1 MPAAVFSVRNAG
13 RHLRF
18 PMSPGL
24 VLIAVNA
31 AWSAVK
37 FGVRV
42 DRLTARKAILMGDLD
57 LGVSAP
63 EKISNLSRS
72 EWKALLKDY
81 IDSHEGEIELL
92 PRAREIFDAQPF
104 SPDRTSDFLAFAWPE
119 KVHDLDHW
127 ESGVP
132 GKDLT
137 KDERRGILTIKSMAA
152 APPIAGEI
160 ILLATEFIASAGSG
174 FIPHILGQ
182 NGVAM
187 LVQSVLER
195 YAEVSADGKGVDAP
209 SAELSRRALNAGLDA
224 VVANASALKGR
235 NDLLDLGLDA
245 VSAMKAQTG
254 DGDWKDLISS
264 YFDEGGFVRLTGALA
279 AATASANVV
288 DARLKPFVVD
298 VATDLSAKLRGHTG
312 PPKNFLKKHWPDLVA
327 GGLSVLRS
335 TGVAPSASHTEW
347 LRTVV
352 RTGADTLAAVFDDSN
367 FGDNGAIAGNIASS
381 LIATIGGT
389 LISTPEVLDASIG
402 ETELK
407 NLLLAVIKPLSDSG
421 HLEKPGTA
429 LTLGTSLA
437 AGFLSLAA
445 NDVSLRD
452 KLLSAEQMKWFSGV
466 ASQIYR
472 LTSGPAFS
480 LLLDETTRVA
490 MSGNLISATL
500 KILARC
506 GVPDENAV
514 ETILKKFLDEISAA
528 AADKRLRA
536 FAGSDGVREL
546 LEAASKLAAG
556 EPGLFAGFRDSAP
569 AVLPVLLNAIRN
581 TVGDEPA
588 RRSRIAVDL
597 LKTLGNWLAVRPDIH
612 DAEIR
617 PFVSSLAKAFAN
629 TARHEPPT
637 DGILLANMISAIG
650 DALKTRVDI
659 GYLVRPETTGI
670 ALSII
675 LNHPKW
681 PAAPLVFASS
691 RIPVHVLAKTG
702 PEEAAVLVAISPEI
716 WEKRITTRVTEAIN
730 NALIQQP
737 EAQPE
742 AYFARQRIDNALAA
756 CLAARALA
764 IE

>member
-1 MPAAVFSVRNAG
+1 
-13 RHLRF
+13 
-18 PMSPGL
+18 MSPGL
-24 VLIAVNA
+24 VLLAVNA
-31 AWSAVK
+31 ARSAVK

-42 DRLTARKAILMGDLD
+42 DRLTARNAILTSNLD

-63 EKISNLSRS
+63 ERISNLSRS

-81 IDSHEGEIELL
+81 IDSHEGEVELL
-92 PRAREIFDAQPF
+92 PRAREILDAQPF
-104 SPDRTSDFLAFAWPE
+104 SPDKTSDFLAFAWPE
-119 KVHDLDHW
+119 KVHDLDRW
-127 ESGVP
+127 GSDGP

-160 ILLATEFIASAGSG
+160 ILLATEFIAAAGSG

-187 LVQSVLER
+187 LVQSVLVR
-195 YAEVSADGKGVDAP
+195 YAEVGADGKGVDAS
-209 SAELSRRALNAGLDA
+209 SAELSRRALNAGLGA
-224 VVANASALKGR
+224 VIANASALKGR

-245 VSAMKAQTG
+245 MSAMKMQTG
-254 DGDWKDLISS
+254 DGDWKDLIRS

-298 VATDLSAKLRGHTG
+298 LATDLSAKLRGHTG
-312 PPKNFLKKHWPDLVA
+312 PSKDFLKKNWPDLVA
-327 GGLSVLRS
+327 GGLSVFMS
-335 TGVAPSASHTEW
+335 TSDTPSASHAEW

-352 RTGADTLAAVFDDSN
+352 RTSADTLAVLCDDSTL
-367 FGDNGAIAGNIASS
+367 GDSGAIASS
-381 LIATIGGT
+381 LVAAIGGT
-389 LISTPEVLDASIG
+389 LISNPEILETSFG

-407 NLLLAVIKPLSDSG
+407 NLLVAVMKPLSDSG
-421 HLEKPGTA
+421 HLEKSGTG
-429 LTLGTSLA
+429 LNLGTSLA

-445 NDVSLRD
+445 NDVSLREM
-452 KLLSAEQMKWFSGV
+452 LLAAEQMKWFSDV
-466 ASQIYR
+466 IAQISR
-472 LTSGPAFS
+472 LASGPSFS
-480 LLLDETTRVA
+480 LLLDENVRVE
-490 MSGNLISATL
+490 MSGNLVSATL
-500 KILARC
+500 KILARR

-514 ETILKKFLDEISAA
+514 ETVLKKFLDEISAA

-536 FAGSDGVREL
+536 FAGADGVRDFL
-546 LEAASKLAAG
+546 AAASELAAG
-556 EPGLFAGFRDSAP
+556 EPGLLAGFRDSAS
-569 AVLPVLLNAIRN
+569 AVLPVLLEAIRGA
-581 TVGDEPA
+581 VGDQPA

-597 LKTLGNWLAVRPDIH
+597 LTTLGEWLAVRPDIH
-612 DAEIR
+612 DAEMR

-629 TARHEPPT
+629 TARHETPA
-637 DGILLANMISAIG
+637 DGILLANMISVIG

-670 ALSII
+670 ALSAI

-681 PAAPLVFASS
+681 PAAPLVFASG
-691 RIPVHVLAKTG
+691 RIPVHVLAQTR
-702 PEEAAVLVAISPEI
+702 PEEAAVLVAISPDI
-716 WEKRITTRVTEAIN
+716 WKKRIATRVTEALN
-730 NALIQQP
+730 SALIQQP

-742 AYFARQRIDNALAA
+742 PYFTRQRIDNALAA
-756 CLAARALA
+756 CLAGRALA